1 MSLSSKFL
9 LSEPETD
16 SNDSSEYLRNSFDSK
31 KEETNR
37 NTGLTLDIDI
47 NSEGKSNSNKTL
59 SK

>member
-9 LSEPETD
+9 LSDPETD
-16 SNDSSEYLRNSFDSK
+16 SNDSSEYLRYSIDSK
-31 KEETNR
+31 KEESNR
-37 NTGLTLDIDI
+37 NTGSTLDIDI

>member
-1 MSLSSKFL
+1 MSLSSNFL
-9 LSEPETD
+9 LSDPETD

-31 KEETNR
+31 KEESNR
-37 NTGLTLDIDI
+37 NTGSTLDIDI